1 MKHKILKKELAKA
14 LALSLGIGL
23 CQGPVISFA
32 STNFSI
38 DGSVEWGFYQP
49 SDTKVYSSGILVG
62 LNGVSG
68 THNSDE
74 FSVKITNKT
83 KNISIDV
90 NAEWNSKTNT
100 LKITPKSKSDY
111 CTLLGVD
118 YSACDDNDGDATKI
132 LSCYYSEDDDETE
145 ASDFCNRLQ
154 KNEFEIEITYDSVSV
169 VKDLTFKELSTSY
182 DDISKPIEDDDETSS
197 TNIIHVE
204 TDSNLRYI
212 DVKKNK
218 NIIYKN
224 KIENWAVTGI
234 EVNNNEIYKS
244 INGITY
250 TEDFLKKYYP
260 EEKTLSFGNNDEDKV
275 LKKLYTDGNLTNFV
289 VWIDWLLKQ
298 DDGYDFC
305 YEKYENGEESRYSED
320 TIKTLIDCNVLKKEE
335 KVITELPENTSYPYY
350 YELAEDAELGHADL
364 SGFYD
369 SLYRDDKSFVGY
381 NKDNITNEKIN
392 QIFYAWYV
400 SDSAHYVISTGRWS
414 QAYSC
419 TYDKAMEY
427 FVQKG
432 FIKKTDKYYY
442 TNYSSVSSEISTVED
457 IIKELSKMQLG
468 YNNKSIAEYL
478 LNIEYKYD
486 ETYSNQVSSKNTEFI
501 TNGNESPVGL
511 KENDTYYI
519 SDYSTYDLGVP
530 YDTRVQLLSSKY
542 FAREMKGLTRD
553 NLGVHLYADD
563 DTKYVEFTDT
573 KRVVFGEVPSPVRN
587 VEFNEDTKLLSWD
600 IPSDEGI
607 GYGEG
612 HNEYVSIGKYIV
624 HVLNSDG
631 TLYKTYETQNNAVTI
646 QSVPENYD
654 IEIVAV
660 NQIGVGQ
667 YYVLKKGPV
676 ESPIFEPTTVP
687 TTEPTVVPTDNST
700 VAPTTVP
707 TTVSTTTP
715 VQTTTP
721 GRIIYYPI
729 IIYQQPNTT
738 EIPKEKVK
746 ETAIPTMEPTVIP
759 TATAVPSMTPADVP
773 TAKPI
778 VEPTVVPTVV
788 PTVKPVEKYVSPI
801 INYTKIATK
810 KVGDDFKVTC
820 RWTKI
825 PKATGYY
832 VYYQT
837 CGLEWADAK
846 VVKVKTPVY
855 KFTKKDNTK
864 CVKIQVKAYKNT
876 DEGEKII
883 GETVIAHIAGTNS
896 VHYNS
901 NKVRVK
907 VAKNKITLA
916 KGKTTRIKASYNITK
931 HIIGDEHASK
941 FRYRSSNTKI
951 AKVTSNGKIVA
962 KKKGKCKVF
971 VYARNGY
978 YKTITVT
985 VK

>member
-1 MKHKILKKELAKA
+1 MKCKIFKKELAKA

-38 DGSVEWGFYQP
+38 DGSVEWGFYQ
-49 SDTKVYSSGILVG
+49 SGQDSSWTEVCSSGILVG
-62 LNGVSG
+62 LNGISG
-68 THNSDE
+68 SHNSDE
-74 FSVKITNKT
+74 FSAKIINKT
-83 KNISIDV
+83 QNITIDV
-90 NAEWNSKTNT
+90 NTEWNSQINT

-118 YSACDDNDGDATKI
+118 YEVYGNYDSGDVVEIFYGYYNNDKKAEI
-132 LSCYYSEDDDETE
+132 
-145 ASDFCNRLQ
+145 ADFCDKLQ
-154 KNEFEIEITYDSVSV
+154 KNEFEIDITCNGVTV
-169 VKDLTFKELSTSY
+169 TKDLTFKKMISLSDCVSE
-182 DDISKPIEDDDETSS
+182 SVASDDDETSS
-197 TNIIHVE
+197 TNIVHVE
-204 TDSNLRYI
+204 ADTNFRYV
-212 DVKKNK
+212 DVKKSK
-218 NIIYKN
+218 DIIYKN
-224 KIENWAVTGI
+224 KLNNWDVTDI
-234 EVNNNEIYKS
+234 KVDNNEVYKS
-244 INGITY
+244 NNSITY

-260 EEKTLSFGNNDEDKV
+260 AEKSFTFDDDDNNKIEV
-275 LKKLYTDGNLTNFV
+275 LKRLYDNGNFTNFI
-289 VWIDWLLKQ
+289 VWTDWILKQ
-298 DDGYDFC
+298 RSSNFY
-305 YEKYENGEESRYSED
+305 YEKYKDGKEYRSCCYLVD
-320 TIKTLIDCNVLKKEE
+320 TLVDCNVLKKEE
-335 KVITELPENTSYPYY
+335 KVVTELPENTACPYY
-350 YELAEDAELGHADL
+350 YEIAENASTSRIYRYLAYGSCRYANIYDVED
-364 SGFYD
+364 
-369 SLYRDDKSFVGY
+369 
-381 NKDNITNEKIN
+381 ITSEKLN
-392 QIFYAWYV
+392 QIFYAWYI
-400 SDSAHYVISTGRWS
+400 SDLGEYEDDDYDT
-414 QAYSC
+414 YSC
-419 TYDKAMEY
+419 SYDKAIEY
-427 FVQKG
+427 FVKEG
-432 FIKKTDKYYY
+432 LIKKTDKYYY
-442 TNYSSVSSEISTVED
+442 VNYSPVSSEMSTVED
-457 IIKELSKMQLG
+457 FAKELGKMPLEG
-468 YNNKSIAEYL
+468 YNDRTILYTLDISYEYD
-478 LNIEYKYD
+478 N
-486 ETYSNQVSSKNTEFI
+486 TYTNQERSKNTEFVVDRDNSTI
-501 TNGNESPVGL
+501 GL

-600 IPSDEGI
+600 IPSDEGL

-700 VAPTTVP
+700 VAPTTIP
-707 TTVSTTTP
+707 TTTP

-759 TATAVPSMTPADVP
+759 TATTVPSMVPADVP

-855 KFTKKDNTK
+855 KFTKEDNTK

-883 GETVIAHIAGTNS
+883 GETVIAHIAGPNN

-907 VAKNKITLA
+907 VVKNKIILA
-916 KGKTTRIKASYNITK
+916 KGKTAKIKASYNVTK
-931 HIIGDEHASK
+931 HILGNEHAAK
-941 FRYRSSNTKI
+941 FRYRSSKTKI

-962 KKKGKCKVF
+962 KKKGKCKIF

-978 YKTITVT
+978 YKTITIV